1 MKKLGILMLGIVT
14 VMVLAACSGDS
25 EKDEVMSVH
34 EDFHNLVDGA
44 EDNVKE
50 TQTLIEEYSE
60 GDLTGTEFKDEKTK
74 KLDYMDELRNDLN
87 KIEEPKEE
95 KAVKYYDL
103 SYDLV
108 DKVVDAVENNLDVP
122 ENMEDEDEIEE
133 YHERVT
139 NELSELDQIIDEY
152 DEYKKELQEEDKDY
166 VEAFQNQ

>member
-1 MKKLGILMLGIVT
+1 MKKVGILMLGIVT
-14 VMVLAACSGDS
+14 VSVVAAWSVDS

-122 ENMEDEDEIEE
+122 D
-133 YHERVT
+133 RKSV
-139 NELSELDQIIDEY
+139 
-152 DEYKKELQEEDKDY
+152 
-166 VEAFQNQ
+166 V

>member
-1 MKKLGILMLGIVT
+1 LYVRYLHDALPI
-14 VMVLAACSGDS
+14 LAACSGDS

-103 SYDLV
+103 SYD
-108 DKVVDAVENNLDVP
+108 
-122 ENMEDEDEIEE
+122 
-133 YHERVT
+133 
-139 NELSELDQIIDEY
+139 
-152 DEYKKELQEEDKDY
+152 
-166 VEAFQNQ
+166 